1 MSQTAPLAYARSPQ
15 HRVIEFLDLYHAATT
30 DQLAELFWG
39 GRRRLAQYHL
49 RRMVEAGRLIRH
61 PHPTDRRGPYVYRLA
76 GRVPGQKTVHQLAA
90 VDFYLALR
98 PLARQGART
107 VPELAWSDRVRPDQ
121 TVWWRQAVWAIEHHL
136 NGPFEHAPDYARF
149 LERGDYLT
157 CHWWRRDV
165 APEEQVLGL
174 LVVTEPQYLDRV
186 RQQLTRWLP
195 KPGAMRPG
203 EPLFVW
209 RVGTRANVLAQPASW
224 LSEPRPTSPRS
235 QR

>member
-1 MSQTAPLAYARSPQ
+1 MSQTLNRSPQ
-15 HRVIEFLDLYHAATT
+15 RLVVEFLDLYHAATT
-30 DQLAELFWG
+30 DQLATLFWG

-49 RRMVEAGRLIRH
+49 RRLVESGRLTRH
-61 PHPTDRRGPYVYRLA
+61 PHPLDRRGPYVYRLA
-76 GRVPGQKTVHQLAA
+76 GRAPGQKTAHQLAA

-98 PLARQGART
+98 RDLARQGARS
-107 VPELAWSDRVRPDQ
+107 VPELAWSDQVRPDQ
-121 TVWWRQAVWAIEHHL
+121 TVWWRQATWAVEHHL
-136 NGPFEHAPDYARF
+136 SGRFEHARDYAQF
-149 LERGDYLT
+149 LERGDYLA
-157 CHWWRRDV
+157 CHWWRRDLN
-165 APEEQVLGL
+165 PEAQLIGL